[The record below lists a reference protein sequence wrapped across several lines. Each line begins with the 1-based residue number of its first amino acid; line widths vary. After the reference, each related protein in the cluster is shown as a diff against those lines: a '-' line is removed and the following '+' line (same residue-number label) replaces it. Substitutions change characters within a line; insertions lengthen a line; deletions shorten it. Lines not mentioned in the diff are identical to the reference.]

1 MNQSCRYDHTKSIF
15 LPFSNVFLKK
25 KKRILHLNIY
35 LSKELTWKKIKIVA
49 KSTIKYESKLL
60 KRWKKIPSQ
69 LHLLLSLIQ
78 IVSLAKP
85 LKKKKKFPI
94 TQNNSNLEKTTLAF
108 QGFEDIDWI
117 TFPVQKKKQLEKKK
131 AIQIKVKDFFFLFT
145 SLQISCS

>member
-1 MNQSCRYDHTKSIF
+1 MKENPQSTSSFIE
-15 LPFSNVFLKK
+15 LNSNSEFSK
-25 KKRILHLNIY
+25 
-35 LSKELTWKKIKIVA
+35 
-49 KSTIKYESKLL
+49 TI
-60 KRWKKIPSQ
+60 
-69 LHLLLSLIQ
+69 
-78 IVSLAKP
+78 
-85 LKKKKKFPI
+85 KKKKKFPI